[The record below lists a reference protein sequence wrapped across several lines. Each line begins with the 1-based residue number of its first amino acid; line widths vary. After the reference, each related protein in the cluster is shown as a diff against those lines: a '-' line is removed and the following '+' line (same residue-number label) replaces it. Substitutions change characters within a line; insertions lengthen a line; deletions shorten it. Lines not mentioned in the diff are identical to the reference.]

1 MGSGYSAR
9 GRRQSGPAPN
19 SLAATSAKAKNRGM
33 GNFVLL
39 VACFLLGIA
48 LRASHRLP
56 DNAPA
61 ALNGFI
67 VNISLPALTLTYV
80 HGLRPDARLLL
91 VALMAWL
98 LFGLGAGFFWLV
110 ARAMKLP
117 RSTTGALILT
127 GSFANTSFIGL
138 PMIEIWYGPQWLGVG
153 IVADQLGSYF
163 VLSTL
168 GVVVA
173 GAYAG
178 GAARLQA
185 RAVVRKILTF
195 MPFVSM
201 LVALALIPLPYP
213 PWLDELLKRLG
224 ATLVPLALVSVGF
237 QLRLSQMRGR
247 VPQLALGLAFKLV
260 IGPALV
266 LLMYAGVI
274 GARGTVI
281 QVTVFEAAMGPMIG
295 AAIVAMD
302 HDLDPALVTLMVGI
316 GIPLSF
322 VTLPA
327 WWWMLQGFA

>member
-1 MGSGYSAR
+1 
-9 GRRQSGPAPN
+9 
-19 SLAATSAKAKNRGM
+19 
-33 GNFVLL
+33 
-39 VACFLLGIA
+39 
-48 LRASHRLP
+48 
-56 DNAPA
+56 
-61 ALNGFI
+61 
-67 VNISLPALTLTYV
+67 
-80 HGLRPDARLLL
+80 
-91 VALMAWL
+91 
-98 LFGLGAGFFWLV
+98 
-110 ARAMKLP
+110 
-117 RSTTGALILT
+117 
-127 GSFANTSFIGL
+127 
-138 PMIEIWYGPQWLGVG
+138 
-153 IVADQLGSYF
+153 
-163 VLSTL
+163 
-168 GVVVA
+168 
-173 GAYAG
+173 
-178 GAARLQA
+178 
-185 RAVVRKILTF
+185 
-195 MPFVSM
+195 M

-237 QLRLSQMRGR
+237 QLRLSQMHGR

-327 WWWMLQGFA
+327 WWWLLQGFG

>member
-1 MGSGYSAR
+1 
-9 GRRQSGPAPN
+9 
-19 SLAATSAKAKNRGM
+19 
-33 GNFVLL
+33 
-39 VACFLLGIA
+39 
-48 LRASHRLP
+48 
-56 DNAPA
+56 
-61 ALNGFI
+61 
-67 VNISLPALTLTYV
+67 
-80 HGLRPDARLLL
+80 

-168 GVVVA
+168 GIIVA

-178 GAARLQA
+178 SGSRLQA

-195 MPFVSM
+195 MPFVTM
-201 LVALALIPLPYP
+201 LVALALIPLPYLL
-213 PWLDELLKRLG
+213 WLDDLFKRLG
-224 ATLVPLALVSVGF
+224 ATLVPLALVSVGY
-237 QLRLSQMRGR
+237 QLRLSQVRGR
-247 VPQLALGLAFKLV
+247 VRQLALGLAFKLV
-260 IGPALV
+260 IGPALI
-266 LLMYAGVI
+266 LLLYAGVI

-327 WWWMLQGFA
+327 WWWVLEGLA